1 MGAVE
6 NLHPEQ
12 LLAEARRGRGDC
24 LGALLEL
31 YRNYLYLLARTQI
44 DLHLQA
50 RVNPSDLVQETFLQ
64 VCRHFGR
71 FRGTSEKELLA
82 WVRRIL
88 VRNLAGLVEKQLL
101 AQKRDLRREV
111 SLERQRTALLD
122 SSERFDA
129 ALGQSCRSPRSPS
142 SPSAQAQRRE
152 LVALVADQL
161 AGLPAPYRDVIILR
175 NLEGLAFKDVARRM
189 NRTPGAVR
197 VLWLRALDQLR
208 QMPLGE
214 ELL

>member
-1 MGAVE
+1 MGALE
-6 NLHPEQ
+6 NQHPEQ

-50 RVNPSDLVQETFLQ
+50 RVNPSDLVQETFLE
-64 VCRHFGR
+64 VCRHFHQ

-82 WVRRIL
+82 WLRRIL

-111 SLERQRTALLD
+111 SLERQRSALLD
-122 SSERFDA
+122 SAERFDA
-129 ALGQSCRSPRSPS
+129 ALGHSGS

-152 LVALVADQL
+152 LVTLVADQL
-161 AGLPAPYRDVIILR
+161 TRLPAPYRDVIILR
-175 NLEGLAFKDVARRM
+175 NLEGLAFKEVARRM

>member
-1 MGAVE
+1 MSTLT
-6 NLHPEQ
+6 NQRPEQ
-12 LLAEARRGRGDC
+12 LLAEARLGRGDC

-64 VCRHFGR
+64 ACRHFCR
-71 FRGTSEKELLA
+71 FRGTGERELLA
-82 WVRRIL
+82 WLRRIL

-101 AQKRDLRREV
+101 AQKRDLRRQV
-111 SLERQRTALLD
+111 SLDRQQTALLD

-129 ALGQSCRSPRSPS
+129 ALGHSCTT
-142 SPSAQAQRRE
+142 PSAQAHRRE

-161 AGLPAPYRDVIILR
+161 ARLPTAYRDVIILR
-175 NLEGLAFKDVARRM
+175 NLEGLAFKEVARRM
-189 NRTPGAVR
+189 GRTPGAIR
-197 VLWLRALDQLR
+197 VLWLRALEQLR